1 MSAIAILREVV
12 VRRSGRIILGPID
25 LEVPRREHLAIL
37 GPNGAGKTTLLR
49 LLSTYLHPT
58 AGQVEVLGGR
68 FGRIDLRE
76 LRPRIGVVTVALDH
90 LLGAT
95 FPAGELVA
103 AARRGATTVVR
114 GGVDDADRSAARR
127 ALDRVG
133 AGALVERTC
142 NTLSQ
147 GEWQRVK
154 IARALVTDP
163 DLLLLDEPFAGLD
176 LGGRE
181 ALVADLGRILDDL
194 EGPTVVLITHHL
206 EELPT
211 GIRRALLLLDGGAVA
226 AGPGEDVLTH
236 QAVSETFG
244 VPVRVERAEG
254 RWTARV
260 TLSQPSSVPISG
272 T

>member
-1 MSAIAILREVV
+1 MTLIASLHEVT
-12 VRRSGRIILGPID
+12 VRRGGRTILGPID
-25 LEVPRREHLAIL
+25 VDVVGGEHLAVL

-58 AGQVEVLGGR
+58 SGSVEVLGGR
-68 FGRIDLRE
+68 FGRVDLRE

-90 LLGAT
+90 LLGAR

-114 GGVDDADRSAARR
+114 GGVTDDDRHAARV
-127 ALDRVG
+127 ALERVG
-133 AGALVERTC
+133 GGHLVPQAC

-163 DLLLLDEPFAGLD
+163 ELLLLDEPFAGLD

-181 ALVADLGRILDDL
+181 ALVADLGRVLDVP
-194 EGPTVVLITHHL
+194 EGPTVVMITHHL
-206 EELPT
+206 EELPA
-211 GIRRALLLLDGGAVA
+211 GVRRVLLLRDGLPVA
-226 AGPGEDVLTH
+226 SGPVVEALTDR
-236 QAVSETFG
+236 AVSDTFG
-244 VPVRVERAEG
+244 VPVRVGRVDG

-260 TLSQPSSVPISG
+260 TLTRRGEV
-272 T
+272 